1 MHPGMVSGLA
11 LDSPSDVDGYS
22 NSIAATLVAPTTKNL
37 HTRNGNGVRHCES
50 TSRCGEHGDSR
61 NAVVRMRAAGPPRRW
76 GTERPEGRSSLC
88 DLFGGLTHDFGERGG
103 ELGDHPLS

>member
-22 NSIAATLVAPTTKNL
+22 NPIETALRGHPSPETYTHAQ
-37 HTRNGNGVRHCES
+37 RQRSERCES
-50 TSRCGEHGDSR
+50 THPGHLSK
-61 NAVVRMRAAGPPRRW
+61 
-76 GTERPEGRSSLC
+76 SLC

-103 ELGDHPLS
+103 ELGAHPLS